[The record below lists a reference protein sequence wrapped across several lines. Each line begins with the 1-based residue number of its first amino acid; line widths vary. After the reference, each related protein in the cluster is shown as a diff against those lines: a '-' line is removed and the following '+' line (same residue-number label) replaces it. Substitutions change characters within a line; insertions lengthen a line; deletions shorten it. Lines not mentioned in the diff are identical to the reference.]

1 MRQNSAPV
9 DITTGGRSD
18 PIKMQMPLVDASI
31 DDHHF
36 GLSTF
41 HTLSRKLAFKR
52 GKLEFE
58 DPTPKPCWG
67 ESVPTT
73 LKNSIKKWV
82 IEWIIQLS
90 CHYKCFIT
98 SDPLSSKW
106 QREAS
111 SIYFLKIIRF
121 LLQNL
126 PAMQESQETQVQSL
140 GWEDHLDEGLATH
153 CSILAWRIPWTE
165 EPGGLQ
171 STGLQRIGRAWRDL
185 ACTRIKI
192 HKPIA
197 SVITKYTIATKTE
210 ENCWYL
216 RCSDKS
222 FIIQPLFISF
232 LNS

>member
-1 MRQNSAPV
+1 M
-9 DITTGGRSD
+9 ITT
-18 PIKMQMPLVDASI
+18 LVWALFIPYPGNWLSKEEDW
-31 DDHHF
+31 
-36 GLSTF
+36 GLSIQL
-41 HTLSRKLAFKR
+41 LSPA
-52 GKLEFE
+52 GKKVCPPLWK
-58 DPTPKPCWG
+58 T
-67 ESVPTT
+67 
-73 LKNSIKKWV
+73 IKKWI

-90 CHYKCFIT
+90 CHYRCFIT

-111 SIYFLKIIRF
+111 SINFLKIIRF

-153 CSILAWRIPWTE
+153 CNILDWRIPWTE

-171 STGLQRIGRAWRDL
+171 SIGSQRIGQAWSDL

-192 HKPIA
+192 HIKPIA
-197 SVITKYTIATKTE
+197 SVITMYTIATKTE
-210 ENCWYL
+210 ENRWYL
-216 RCSDKS
+216 RCYDKS